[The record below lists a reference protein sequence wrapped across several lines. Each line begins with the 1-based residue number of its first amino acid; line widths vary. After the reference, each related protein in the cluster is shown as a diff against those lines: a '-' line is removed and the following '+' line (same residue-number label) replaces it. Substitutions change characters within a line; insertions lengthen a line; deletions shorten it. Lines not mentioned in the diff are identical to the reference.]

1 MRLKQ
6 TALFFL
12 CIIPMSAFA
21 NFTVILP
28 LEASSGGSLP
38 NSSIVFS
45 NSGGDTSIPPPPPVD
60 SGTDPVDPNED
71 PRMQACRDKE
81 AQVISIVERYGQTFS
96 GLRPYHDTDEDV
108 VYCTADYTL
117 PDDPERSQ
125 VIQELKDIGVGTAM

>member
-12 CIIPMSAFA
+12 CIIPISAFA

-60 SGTDPVDPNED
+60 SGTDPNED
-71 PRMQACRDKE
+71 PRKQACRDKQP
-81 AQVISIVERYGQTFS
+81 QVIDIIESYGQTFHALNAS
-96 GLRPYHDTDEDV
+96 IDEDTDIL
-108 VYCTADYTL
+108 YCMADYTI
-117 PDDPERSQ
+117 PDEPQKS
-125 VIQELKDIGVGTAM
+125 ILKQALEDIGVGTAM